1 MNGRPP
7 DEEQLRVRL
16 AEKLREE
23 HDVVAA
29 DWLRRLRDLLSVRE
43 NDIFPSHR
51 LLDHI
56 PNLIDE
62 IGRHLAAGEAAS
74 FSANTQVFTKAAE
87 LGDLRFDQGATI
99 HQLLREYDLLSDVL
113 SELVVREVS
122 ASDEPVDSVAALR
135 VVAALRGAIRVLQQ
149 RTIDR
154 FVSRYAELVK
164 TQTSQLRDFN
174 LLISHEIRQ
183 PLGVLRVT
191 AELIERP
198 DAHVEQFAATL
209 SRNVRQLTEVVTKLE
224 RLAGLGE
231 AASMTEQPVE
241 VAKLA
246 RDVGAQLRA
255 MAEERGV
262 AVDIREPLP
271 VLVAD
276 PARMEL
282 VFTNLL
288 ANAIKYCDD
297 DKTER
302 RVVVRP
308 SITGDERVG
317 IAVED
322 NGVGLP
328 DGAVRNIF
336 NRYFRVPGREH
347 DGGFGLGLAIVR
359 ECMTAMDGEVRAD
372 SRQGEGTTFLL
383 TWPVARLARRWA
395 AGDAPP
401 PVPEPHEG

>member
-1 MNGRPP
+1 MDSRPP
-7 DEEQLRVRL
+7 DEQLRARL
-16 AEKLREE
+16 ADRLREQHE
-23 HDVVAA
+23 AVAA
-29 DWLRRLRDLLSVRE
+29 EWLRRLRDLLSVRE

-56 PNLIDE
+56 PNLIAE
-62 IGRHLAAGEAAS
+62 IGRYLAAGEADS
-74 FSANTQVFTKAAE
+74 FSANTQVFAKAAE

-99 HQLLREYDLLSDVL
+99 HQLLREYDLLSDVI
-113 SELVVREVS
+113 SEFVVREVS
-122 ASDEPVDSVAALR
+122 GSDDPVDPVDALR
-135 VVAALRGAIRVLQQ
+135 VVATLRGAIRVLQQ

-154 FVSRYAELVK
+154 FVSRYADLVK
-164 TQTSQLRDFN
+164 AQTSQLRDFN

-191 AELIERP
+191 AELLERP

-209 SRNVRQLTEVVTKLE
+209 SRNVMQLTQVVTKLE
-224 RLAGLGE
+224 RLAGLGGDS
-231 AASMTEQPVE
+231 ASMTEQPVE

-246 RDVGAQLRA
+246 RDVAAQLRA
-255 MAEERGV
+255 MAEDRGV
-262 AVDIREPLP
+262 TVDIREPLP

-297 DKTER
+297 QKTER

-308 SITGDERVG
+308 SITGDERVA

-336 NRYFRVPGREH
+336 DRYFRVPGREG

-372 SRQGEGTTFLL
+372 SRQGEGTTFVL
-383 TWPVARLARRWA
+383 TWPVARLGRRWP
-395 AGDAPP
+395 AGDRAS
-401 PVPEPHEG
+401 VSEPHDG